1 MKDRLKKLT
10 SFSDGLKCK
19 ESQIDLHNVLGA
31 KPLRLQKW
39 IFFQI
44 FKKKIAMPPF
54 IRVQI
59 IHSAFTFSCRTRN
72 RSKPLINIVLHTT
85 GKTNGQHC
93 HAIIRI
99 GKFSSICRIIYDISQ
114 KKFDT
119 QTVIQPSKTVT
130 YNPQENLLRVTNKPT
145 NLFCS

>member
-1 MKDRLKKLT
+1 MKDRLKKLK

-54 IRVQI
+54 YQG
-59 IHSAFTFSCRTRN
+59 T
-72 RSKPLINIVLHTT
+72 
-85 GKTNGQHC
+85 
-93 HAIIRI
+93 
-99 GKFSSICRIIYDISQ
+99 D
-114 KKFDT
+114 
-119 QTVIQPSKTVT
+119 
-130 YNPQENLLRVTNKPT
+130 NPFRFYL
-145 NLFCS
+145 